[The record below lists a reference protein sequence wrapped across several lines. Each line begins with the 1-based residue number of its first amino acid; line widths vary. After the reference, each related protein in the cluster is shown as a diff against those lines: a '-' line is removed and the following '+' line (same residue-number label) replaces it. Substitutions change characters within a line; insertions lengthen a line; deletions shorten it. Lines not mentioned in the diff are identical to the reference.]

1 MTARWPI
8 LSSSRFAYW
17 VTMADH
23 SSFVTAGFDA
33 LPANV
38 AILDAEGVIVYT
50 NASWDAFGETEDCPR
65 QRAGSGP
72 TISRSV
78 TLRMT
83 MTMRRRRH
91 GEYGR
96 SRPATA
102 ASSRSSIPVT
112 HRNASAGLRC
122 RPRCT
127 ITATSGSSSSC
138 TSISPNG
145 VGSSS
150 ELASRRI
157 AWRVRETPLPRS
169 AKPVVSRPG
178 AGGNPRTG

>member
-1 MTARWPI
+1 
-8 LSSSRFAYW
+8 
-17 VTMADH
+17 MADH

-50 NASWDAFGETEDCPR
+50 NASWDAFGETEGLPETTGGVGTNYLEVCDVANDDDDATQAAR
-65 QRAGSGP
+65 GIRA
-72 TISRSV
+72 V
-78 TLRMT
+78 
-83 MTMRRRRH
+83 
-91 GEYGR
+91 
-96 SRPATA
+96 ATGDRE

-157 AWRVRETPLPRS
+157 AWRGSRNPLPRS